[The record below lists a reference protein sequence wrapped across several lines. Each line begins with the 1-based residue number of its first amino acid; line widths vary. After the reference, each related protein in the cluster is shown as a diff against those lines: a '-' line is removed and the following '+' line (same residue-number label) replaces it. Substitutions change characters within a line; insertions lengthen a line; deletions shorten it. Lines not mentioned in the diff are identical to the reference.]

1 MERRSSELQ
10 VPRPLGQNVII
21 ENKKLVRVSGVI
33 EVESFHEDEA
43 QLVTTEGSLG
53 VFGSSLH
60 LARLNPEEGL
70 AVIDGN
76 IIAIEYAPETPER
89 RGLFSKTKR

>member
-33 EVESFHEDEA
+33 AV
-43 QLVTTEGSLG
+43 EGSLG

-89 RGLFSKTKR
+89 RGLFSKIKR